1 MVDLQDSAPG
11 PPIEG
16 NGGIPVHMAQS
27 LAYMRTAKAL
37 QDAMKVLGRPAE
49 IMIGTHLNEG
59 EMYVVNT
66 SQATP
71 AYDAEEPGRI
81 LIVHKGMLEEAE
93 VMKAALDS
101 ALDEDEETEEV

>member
-1 MVDLQDSAPG
+1 MVDVTEG
-11 PPIEG
+11 KGG

-27 LAYMRTAKAL
+27 LAYMKTAKAM
-37 QDAMKVLGRPAE
+37 QDAMKLLGRPAE
-49 IMIGTHLNEG
+49 IMIGPQLNEG

-66 SQATP
+66 SLDTDL
-71 AYDAEEPGRI
+71 YVAEDPGRI

-101 ALDEDEETEEV
+101 ALDDEETEEA

>member
-1 MVDLQDSAPG
+1 M
-11 PPIEG
+11 EG

-27 LAYMRTAKAL
+27 LAYMRTAKAM
-37 QDAMKVLGRPAE
+37 QDAMKLLGRPAE
-49 IMIGTHLNEG
+49 IMIGPSLNEG

-66 SQATP
+66 SLTTDMYASE
-71 AYDAEEPGRI
+71 DPGRI

-101 ALDEDEETEEV
+101 VLDEDDGEV